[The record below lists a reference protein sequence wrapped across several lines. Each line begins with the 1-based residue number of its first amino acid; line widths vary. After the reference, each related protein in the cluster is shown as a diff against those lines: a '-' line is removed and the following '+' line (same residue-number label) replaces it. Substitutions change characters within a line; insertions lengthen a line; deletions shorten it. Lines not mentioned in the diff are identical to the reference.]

1 MSNKLNKIPE
11 KWKITF
17 GANSRVGICDSGFDV
32 NNSYIKNNIYQYKD
46 FGSTNIEH
54 GTHVM
59 GIMCLNS
66 SNPTLVKGMACDSK
80 YYIAG
85 AKIGGQDSLKS
96 IYNALCWLNDFNLDV
111 LNLSFTYYKESDE
124 IRDLLYNMYKNGTII
139 VAAHSDDFYFPH
151 GYNFVISA
159 GYDIIA
165 PNTFFSS
172 TENDNFKSLRG
183 TGMQSALISSIASCA
198 KSFDKK
204 INKKSFMDIVCGSEL
219 IDYNYFIP
227 QQQYNIKI

>member
-11 KWKITF
+11 NWRITF
-17 GANSRVGICDSGFDV
+17 GANSKIGICDSGFDI
-32 NNSYIKNNIYQYKD
+32 NNNYIKNNIYQYKD
-46 FGSTNIEH
+46 FGSTNVEH

-59 GIMCLNS
+59 GIMCLNN

-80 YYIAG
+80 YFIAG

-111 LNLSFTYYKESDE
+111 LNLSFTYYQESDE
-124 IRDLLYNMYKNGTII
+124 IRDLLYDMHKKGTII
-139 VAAHSDDFYFPH
+139 IAAYSRDFLYPH
-151 GYNFVISA
+151 GYSFIIGA
-159 GYDIIA
+159 GSDIIA

-172 TENDNFKSLRG
+172 VEGDGFKSLRG
-183 TGMQSALISSIASCA
+183 TSMQCALISSVAACA

-204 INKKSFMDIVCGSEL
+204 INKKTFMDIVCGSDL
-219 IDYNYFIP
+219 INCNYFMP
-227 QQQYNIKI
+227 QLQYNIKL